1 MTRQDIAREIDEIQQ
16 EMKCLDMRRDI
27 INNTYKRKE
36 DWHRHWG
43 FELTPEIKD
52 QIVNFQFKH
61 IDPNGVYYNKMA
73 YLVKLRDAKEQEYSV
88 AEDFQP
94 LAQGLTCLGLSYLI
108 SVVSWLKITGSLAP
122 FPDK

>member
-1 MTRQDIAREIDEIQQ
+1 MTRQEIAREIDEISQ

-52 QIVNFQFKH
+52 QIVNFEFKH
-61 IDPNGVYYNKMA
+61 IDPNGVYYNNMD
-73 YLVKLRDAKEQEYSV
+73 YLVKLRDAKEKEYSV
-88 AEDFQP
+88 AEDF
-94 LAQGLTCLGLSYLI
+94 
-108 SVVSWLKITGSLAP
+108 
-122 FPDK
+122 

>member
-1 MTRQDIAREIDEIQQ
+1 MTRQEIAREIDEIQQ

-43 FELTPEIKD
+43 FELTPEIRD

-61 IDPNGVYYNKMA
+61 IDINGNYQYNYD
-73 YLVKLRDAKEQEYSV
+73 YLRKLRDSKEKEWEVSK
-88 AEDFQP
+88 DF
-94 LAQGLTCLGLSYLI
+94 
-108 SVVSWLKITGSLAP
+108 
-122 FPDK
+122 